1 MILISILINELNNM
15 KKNNENSLFSFIP
28 ETSSIIYKKIN
39 SLTPDIKSLNEK
51 IKPKNIPFKPSFFYD
66 KYTNQFLYINGEDVI
81 ILDTKFE
88 IKTFSRIN
96 VNEKVK
102 SISIEYN
109 NKYILYT
116 TYNYKSIIINLLD
129 LEAIECFENKKAQY
143 LGGFFIPYKNPQKEH
158 DYFILCMVSRKYFNI
173 SRIKMSNDQHNELQY
188 MSNKPF
194 VSNNMKIIDYN
205 FNHIFKLL
213 LIIRDDPYSFCFYN
227 LKSKCTYKT
236 PIILNNIKIIE
247 KESKLYLENIYKK
260 LYLIHLL
267 DSVIEVYRLNDLKEI
282 KEPLKINYN
291 INKNKVNIKYI
302 FLQFY
307 NSLIFIY
314 MENFIKIYD
323 IKSKNNNYEI
333 FNLKITKDQ
342 FYDTFYK
349 ARIVGKYLLIND
361 IFYKIKFDK
370 LNYKNNSYS
379 NIKDS
384 FFLILRR
391 NNCINALKRILIE
404 ILNNFQFS
412 IFLEII
418 EGIVLNNKKYIE
430 NISKKENNININC
443 KNEPYKVI
451 YIGNNNFFV
460 SEDFL
465 FEIFNQNFTANISP
479 DILIKILSYFYYI
492 YNSNNIYLDIDL
504 FYSSLFCQL
513 NKIDN
518 FYLIENL
525 IKNRMIP
532 INEKL
537 GVYLIMRAKRFK
549 DIYQYNYC
557 YRIGIDILLSENKI
571 DDNIIKNIIEDFL
584 KINKF
589 SDTFNLIADTYF
601 QKTID
606 DIQQSEIK

>member
-51 IKPKNIPFKPSFFYD
+51 IKSKNMPFKPTFFYD

-116 TYNYKSIIINLLD
+116 TYNYKSMIINLLD
-129 LEAIECFENKKAQY
+129 LEAIECFESKKAQY

-173 SRIKMSNDQHNELQY
+173 SRIKISNEQHNELQY

-291 INKNKVNIKYI
+291 INKNKINIKYI

-391 NNCINALKRILIE
+391 NNCINVLKRILNE

-451 YIGNNNFFV
+451 YIGNNSFFV

-479 DILIKILSYFYYI
+479 DILIKILSYFYHI

-504 FYSSLFCQL
+504 FYSSLFCQI

-557 YRIGIDILLSENKI
+557 YRIGIDILLNENKI
-571 DDNIIKNIIEDFL
+571 DDNIIKNIIEDSL

>member
-1 MILISILINELNNM
+1 M

-28 ETSSIIYKKIN
+28 ETSPIIYKKIT

-51 IKPKNIPFKPSFFYD
+51 IKSKNIPFKPTFFYD

-96 VNEKVK
+96 ANEKVK

-109 NKYILYT
+109 NNYILYT
-116 TYNYKSIIINLLD
+116 TYNYKSMIINLLD
-129 LEAIECFENKKAQY
+129 LETIECPENKKAQY
-143 LGGFFIPYKNPQKEH
+143 LGGFFIPHKSPQKEH

-173 SRIKMSNDQHNELQY
+173 SRIKISNDQHNELQY

-194 VSNNMKIIDYN
+194 KSNNMKIIDYN

-213 LIIRDDPYSFCFYN
+213 LIIRDDPYSFYIYN

-236 PIILNNIKIIE
+236 SIILNNIKIFE

-260 LYLIHLL
+260 LYLIHLI
-267 DSVIEVYRLNDLKEI
+267 DSTIEIYRLNDLKEV
-282 KEPLKINYN
+282 KEPLKINYNCN

-307 NSLIFIY
+307 NSLIFVY
-314 MENFIKIYD
+314 MESFIKVYD

-349 ARIVGKYLLIND
+349 AKIIGKYLLIND

-379 NIKDS
+379 NIKDN

-391 NNCINALKRILIE
+391 KNSINSLKKFLIE
-404 ILNNFQFS
+404 ILNNFQFA
-412 IFLEII
+412 IFLDII
-418 EGIVLNNKKYIE
+418 EGLAINNKKYIE
-430 NISKKENNININC
+430 NISKKENNININN
-443 KNEPYKVI
+443 KNEPYRVI
-451 YIGNNNFFV
+451 YIGNNRFFF
-460 SEDFL
+460 SEDLL

-479 DILIKILSYFYYI
+479 DILVKILSYFYHI
-492 YNSNNIYLDIDL
+492 YKSNNICLDIDL
-504 FYSSLFCQL
+504 FYSSLFYQL
-513 NKIDN
+513 NKIDS
-518 FYLIENL
+518 FYQIENL

-549 DIYQYNYC
+549 DNYQYNYC
-557 YRIGIDILLSENKI
+557 YNIGIDILLSENKI
-571 DDNIIKNIIEDFL
+571 DGNIIKEIVEDSLKKIIF
-584 KINKF
+584 
-589 SDTFNLIADTYF
+589 
-601 QKTID
+601 
-606 DIQQSEIK
+606 

>member
-1 MILISILINELNNM
+1 MRKHQNYIWKI
-15 KKNNENSLFSFIP
+15 FI
-28 ETSSIIYKKIN
+28 
-39 SLTPDIKSLNEK
+39 
-51 IKPKNIPFKPSFFYD
+51 
-66 KYTNQFLYINGEDVI
+66 
-81 ILDTKFE
+81 
-88 IKTFSRIN
+88 
-96 VNEKVK
+96 
-102 SISIEYN
+102 
-109 NKYILYT
+109 
-116 TYNYKSIIINLLD
+116 
-129 LEAIECFENKKAQY
+129 
-143 LGGFFIPYKNPQKEH
+143 
-158 DYFILCMVSRKYFNI
+158 
-173 SRIKMSNDQHNELQY
+173 
-188 MSNKPF
+188 
-194 VSNNMKIIDYN
+194 
-205 FNHIFKLL
+205 
-213 LIIRDDPYSFCFYN
+213 
-227 LKSKCTYKT
+227 
-236 PIILNNIKIIE
+236 
-247 KESKLYLENIYKK
+247 
-260 LYLIHLL
+260 
-267 DSVIEVYRLNDLKEI
+267 NDLKEI

-291 INKNKVNIKYI
+291 INKNKINIKYI

-391 NNCINALKRILIE
+391 NNCINVLKRILIE

-451 YIGNNNFFV
+451 YIGNNSFFV

-479 DILIKILSYFYYI
+479 DILIKILSYFYHI

-571 DDNIIKNIIEDFL
+571 DDNIIKNIIEDSL

>member
-28 ETSSIIYKKIN
+28 EASSIIYKKIN

-51 IKPKNIPFKPSFFYD
+51 IKSKNMPFKPSFFYD

-116 TYNYKSIIINLLD
+116 TYNYKSMIINLLD

-173 SRIKMSNDQHNELQY
+173 SRIKISNDQHNELQY

-227 LKSKCTYKT
+227 LKSKCTYKV

-291 INKNKVNIKYI
+291 INKNKVKIKNI

-391 NNCINALKRILIE
+391 NNCINVLKRILNE

-418 EGIVLNNKKYIE
+418 EGIVLNNKKYIK

-451 YIGNNNFFV
+451 YIGNNSFFV

-465 FEIFNQNFTANISP
+465 FEIFNQNFTVNISP
-479 DILIKILSYFYYI
+479 DILIKILSYFYHI
-492 YNSNNIYLDIDL
+492 YNSNNIYLVIDL

-571 DDNIIKNIIEDFL
+571 DDNII
-584 KINKF
+584 
-589 SDTFNLIADTYF
+589 
-601 QKTID
+601 
-606 DIQQSEIK
+606 

>member
-1 MILISILINELNNM
+1 M

-28 ETSSIIYKKIN
+28 ETSPIIYKKIT

-51 IKPKNIPFKPSFFYD
+51 IKSKNIPFKPTFFYD

-88 IKTFSRIN
+88 IKSFSRIN

-116 TYNYKSIIINLLD
+116 TYNYKSMIINLLD
-129 LEAIECFENKKAQY
+129 LETIECPENKKAQY
-143 LGGFFIPYKNPQKEH
+143 LGGFFIPHKSPQKEH

-173 SRIKMSNDQHNELQY
+173 SRIKISNDQHNELQY
-188 MSNKPF
+188 MSNKAF
-194 VSNNMKIIDYN
+194 KSNNMKIIDYN

-213 LIIRDDPYSFCFYN
+213 LIIRDDPYSFCIYN

-236 PIILNNIKIIE
+236 SIILNNIKIIE

-260 LYLIHLL
+260 LYLIHLI
-267 DSVIEVYRLNDLKEI
+267 DSTIEIYRLNDLKEV
-282 KEPLKINYN
+282 KEPLKINYNCN

-307 NSLIFIY
+307 NSLIFVY
-314 MENFIKIYD
+314 MENFIKLYD

-349 ARIVGKYLLIND
+349 AKIIGKYLLIND
-361 IFYKIKFDK
+361 LFYKIKFDK

-379 NIKDS
+379 NIKDN

-391 NNCINALKRILIE
+391 KN
-404 ILNNFQFS
+404 S
-412 IFLEII
+412 
-418 EGIVLNNKKYIE
+418 
-430 NISKKENNININC
+430 ININN
-443 KNEPYKVI
+443 KNEPYRVI
-451 YIGNNNFFV
+451 YIGNNRFFF
-460 SEDFL
+460 SEDLL
-465 FEIFNQNFTANISP
+465 FEIFNQNLTPNISP
-479 DILIKILSYFYYI
+479 DILVKILSYFYHI
-492 YNSNNIYLDIDL
+492 YKSNNICLDIDL
-504 FYSSLFCQL
+504 FYSSLFYQL
-513 NKIDN
+513 NKIDS
-518 FYLIENL
+518 FYQIENL

-549 DIYQYNYC
+549 DNYQYNYC
-557 YRIGIDILLSENKI
+557 YNIGIDILLSENKI
-571 DDNIIKNIIEDFL
+571 DGNIIKEIVEDSLKKNNILDAV
-584 KINKF
+584 
-589 SDTFNLIADTYF
+589 NLIADTYF
-601 QKTID
+601 QKTED
-606 DIQQSEIK
+606 DIQQTEFNEKNNSKDKLI